1 MAPYNWKIAILQ
13 TLTRLLT
20 DVNEFAPSL
29 LNAKKTDKFY
39 FMRFFVWC
47 IVEKNLIIFFLN

>member
-47 IVEKNLIIFFLN
+47 IVEKNLIIFF